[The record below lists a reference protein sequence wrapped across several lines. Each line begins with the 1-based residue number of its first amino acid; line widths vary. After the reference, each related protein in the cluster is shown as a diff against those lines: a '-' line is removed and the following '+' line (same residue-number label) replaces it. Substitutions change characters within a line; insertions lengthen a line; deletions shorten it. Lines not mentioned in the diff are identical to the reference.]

1 MRYLLYIVAVAW
13 SLILIGCTSTVGT
26 VDIAGKVLDEFT
38 KEGTPKRTVI
48 IHGLKYAESG
58 LIPTDEIGRFYTDSS
73 GHFTY
78 TLKKIKDVYRYNFVF
93 VADST
98 YSYSAQMVSLA
109 ELELNSKFLS
119 FYLEKFTDLTIK
131 IERINKT
138 VPIDTLFISWKT
150 DDIDGR
156 IYPHKVVNMG
166 AVPDFE
172 FRWIGGKVKSFIE
185 TKTFANKNTVIHMYL
200 FRNSRAKE
208 MSDTIFCLRDVKNS
222 FTFKY

>member
-1 MRYLLYIVAVAW
+1 MRHLLYIVAVAW
-13 SLILIGCTSTVGT
+13 SLLPMGCTRTIGT
-26 VDIAGKVLDEFT
+26 LDIAGNVLDEYT

-48 IHGLKYAESG
+48 IHGLKYADSG

-78 TLKKIKDVYRYNFVF
+78 TLKKFKDVYRYNFVF

-98 YSYSAQMVSLA
+98 YSYSTQMVSLA
-109 ELELNSKFLS
+109 ELKRNAKFLT
-119 FYLEKFTDLTIK
+119 FNLEKFTDLTIK
-131 IERINKT
+131 IERIDKT
-138 VPIDTLFISWKT
+138 VPCDTLFISWKT
-150 DDIDGR
+150 DGNDGR
-156 IYPHKVVNMG
+156 IYPHKVINLG

-185 TKTFANKNTVIHMYL
+185 TKTLANKNTIIHMYL
-200 FRNSRAKE
+200 FRNMKAKE

-222 FTFKY
+222 FTFRY

>member
-1 MRYLLYIVAVAW
+1 MRHLLYIVAFAW
-13 SLILIGCTSTVGT
+13 SLLLMGCTSTVGT
-26 VDIAGKVLDEFT
+26 IDIAGKVLDEYT

-78 TLKKIKDVYRYNFVF
+78 TLQKIKDVYRYNFVF

-98 YSYSAQMVSLA
+98 YSYSTHMVSLA

-138 VPIDTLFISWKT
+138 VPLDTLFISWKT
-150 DDIDGR
+150 NDIDGR
-156 IYPHKVVNMG
+156 IYPHKVINYG
-166 AVPDFE
+166 IAHDLE
-172 FRWIGGKVKSFIE
+172 FRWIGGNVKSVIE
-185 TKTFANKNTVIHMYL
+185 TKTFANKNTVIKMFL
-200 FRNSRAKE
+200 FGKGGVKE
-208 MSDTIFCLRDVKNS
+208 MSDTIFCDRDMKNS
-222 FTFKY
+222 FSFKY

>member
-1 MRYLLYIVAVAW
+1 MRHLLYIVAVVC
-13 SLILIGCTSTVGT
+13 SFFLIVCTRTVGT
-26 VDIAGKVLDEFT
+26 LDIAGNVLDEYT
-38 KEGTPKRTVI
+38 KEGIPKRTVI
-48 IHGLKYAESG
+48 IQGLKYADSG
-58 LIPTDEIGRFYTDSS
+58 LIPTDDIGRFYTDSS

-93 VADST
+93 VGDST
-98 YSYSAQMVSLA
+98 YSYSTQMVSLG
-109 ELELNSKFLS
+109 ELESNSKFLS
-119 FYLEKFTDLTIK
+119 FYREKFTDLTIK

-138 VPIDTLFISWKT
+138 VPVDTLFISWKI

-208 MSDTIFCLRDVKNS
+208 MSDTIYCIRDVKNS
-222 FTFKY
+222 FSFKY